1 MLEIGATV
9 MMYKNGMAI
18 CEDGWGKLWYTEI
31 PEEYAEI
38 GTAIELRDLDPIT
51 DLPLPLQKE
60 IMEYRV
66 NMPKELVDE
75 LLGPEEIE

>member
-31 PEEYAEI
+31 PEE
-38 GTAIELRDLDPIT
+38 
-51 DLPLPLQKE
+51 
-60 IMEYRV
+60 
-66 NMPKELVDE
+66 
-75 LLGPEEIE
+75 